1 MGKPRPCDARKYA
14 AAKSRIY
21 AKYKKHGAYRSM
33 SVVKAYK
40 AAGGRY
46 CGGSKASG
54 GTTKWRKQK
63 WRAPGGKKD
72 CGGKNCVFRPTKKYG
87 KTPKLLRNVSKA
99 GRRKALARKRKGKMA
114 KY

>member
-1 MGKPRPCDARKYA
+1 MGKPRPCDASKYA
-14 AAKSRIY
+14 AAKSRIH
-21 AKYKKHGAYRSM
+21 AKYKKHSAYQSM
-33 SVVKAYK
+33 AVVKAYK

-87 KTPKLLRNVSKA
+87 KTPKLLPNVSKND
-99 GRRKALARKRKGKMA
+99 RKKALARKRGGKMA

>member
-1 MGKPRPCDARKYA
+1 MA
-14 AAKSRIY
+14 
-21 AKYKKHGAYRSM
+21 
-33 SVVKAYK
+33 VVKAYK

-46 CGGSKASG
+46 CGGSKSSG

-72 CGGKNCVFRPTKKYG
+72 CAGKENCVFRPTKKYG
-87 KTPKLLRNVSKA
+87 KTPKLLQNVSKND
-99 GRRKALARKRKGKMA
+99 RKKALARKRTGKMA